1 MTTAT
6 IGEINIALTNLAEK
20 LDSHMEASKEANTKL
35 MECINTLN
43 KTCDL
48 TLQQALKTNGR
59 VNIIE
64 PLAFDYQENR
74 ARIRGAVTLGAI
86 VSTAIIGGTVLLG
99 KLYVDSVKRDT
110 ADLAADMVYTK
121 LINNLELEYENKSQ
135 SIKES
140 KTSSKSN

>member
-1 MTTAT
+1 MTPAT
-6 IGEINIALTNLAEK
+6 IGEINIALTDLAEK

-59 VNIIE
+59 VNTIE
-64 PLAFDYQENR
+64 PLALDYQENR
-74 ARIRGAVTLGAI
+74 ARIRGAVTLVAI

-110 ADLAADMVYTK
+110 TDMVYTK
-121 LINNLELEYENKSQ
+121 IINNLELEYENKSQ

>member
-1 MTTAT
+1 MTPAT

-35 MECINTLN
+35 MECIKELN

-59 VNIIE
+59 VNIVE
-64 PLAFDYQENR
+64 PLALDYQERR
-74 ARIRGAVTLGAI
+74 ANIRGMIKLWLVIAAAVLGGA
-86 VSTAIIGGTVLLG
+86 VLLVN
-99 KLYVDSVKRDT
+99 LYVDKVQRDT
-110 ADLAADMVYTK
+110 ADMVYTK
-121 LINNLELEYENKSQ
+121 IINNLELEYENKSQ

>member
-1 MTTAT
+1 MTPAT
-6 IGEINIALTNLAEK
+6 IGEINIALTNLTEK
-20 LDSHMEASKEANTKL
+20 LDYHMEASKEANTKL
-35 MECINTLN
+35 MECIKELN

-64 PLAFDYQENR
+64 PLALDYQETR
-74 ARIRGAVTLGAI
+74 ANIKGAVKLWTIIAFAVLGG
-86 VSTAIIGGTVLLG
+86 SVLLINM
-99 KLYVDSVKRDT
+99 YIDNVKRDT
-110 ADLAADMVYTK
+110 ADMVYNK
-121 LINNLELEYENKSQ
+121 IINNLELEYENKSQ

>member
-1 MTTAT
+1 MTPAT
-6 IGEINIALTNLAEK
+6 IGEIDIALTSLAEK
-20 LDSHMEASKEANTKL
+20 LDSHVEASKEANTKL

-64 PLAFDYQENR
+64 PLALDYQENR

-99 KLYVDSVKRDT
+99 KMYVDSVKRDT
-110 ADLAADMVYTK
+110 ADIVYTK
-121 LINNLELEYENKSQ
+121 IINNLDLKYENKSQ

>member
-1 MTTAT
+1 MKPET

-20 LDSHMEASKEANTKL
+20 IDSHMEASKEANTKL

-59 VNIIE
+59 VNTIE
-64 PLAFDYQENR
+64 PLALDYQENR

-140 KTSSKSN
+140 KTSSKNN

>member
-1 MTTAT
+1 MTPAT
-6 IGEINIALTNLAEK
+6 IGEIDIALTSLAEK
-20 LDSHMEASKEANTKL
+20 LDSHVEASKEANTKL

-64 PLAFDYQENR
+64 PLALDYQENR

-99 KLYVDSVKRDT
+99 KMYVDSVKRDT
-110 ADLAADMVYTK
+110 ADIVYTK
-121 LINNLELEYENKSQ
+121 IINNLELEYRPK
-135 SIKES
+135 I
-140 KTSSKSN
+140 

>member
-1 MTTAT
+1 MTPAT
-6 IGEINIALTNLAEK
+6 IGEINIALTSLAEK

-64 PLAFDYQENR
+64 PLALDYQENR
-74 ARIRGAVTLGAI
+74 ARIRGAVTLGAV

-140 KTSSKSN
+140 KTSSKNN

>member
-20 LDSHMEASKEANTKL
+20 LDFHMESSKEASSKL
-35 MECINTLN
+35 MECINELN

-64 PLAFDYQENR
+64 PLALDYQENR

-110 ADLAADMVYTK
+110 ADMVYTK
-121 LINNLELEYENKSQ
+121 IINNLELEYENKSQ

>member
-1 MTTAT
+1 MTPAT
-6 IGEINIALTNLAEK
+6 IGEINIALTSLAEK

-48 TLQQALKTNGR
+48 TFQQALKTNGR
-59 VNIIE
+59 VNTIE
-64 PLAFDYQENR
+64 PLALDYQENR

-86 VSTAIIGGTVLLG
+86 VSTAIVGGTVLLG

-110 ADLAADMVYTK
+110 ADIVYTK
-121 LINNLELEYENKSQ
+121 IINNLELEYENKSQ

>member
-1 MTTAT
+1 MTPAT
-6 IGEINIALTNLAEK
+6 IGEIDIALANLAEK

-59 VNIIE
+59 VNLIE
-64 PLAFDYQENR
+64 PLALDYQENR
-74 ARIRGAVTLGAI
+74 ARIRGAVTLGAV
-86 VSTAIIGGTVLLG
+86 VSTAVIGGIILLG
-99 KLYVDSVKRDT
+99 KMYVDNVKRDT
-110 ADLAADMVYTK
+110 ADMVYTK
-121 LINNLELEYENKSQ
+121 IINNLELEYENKSQ
-135 SIKES
+135 SIKEN

>member
-1 MTTAT
+1 MKPET

-59 VNIIE
+59 VNTIE
-64 PLAFDYQENR
+64 PLALDYQENR
-74 ARIRGAVTLGAI
+74 ARIRGAVTLSAI
-86 VSTAIIGGTVLLG
+86 VGTAVIGGIIILG
-99 KLYVDSVKRDT
+99 KLYVDNIKHDT
-110 ADLAADMVYTK
+110 ADLVYTK
-121 LINNLELEYENKSQ
+121 IINNLDLEYENKSQ
-135 SIKES
+135 SNKES